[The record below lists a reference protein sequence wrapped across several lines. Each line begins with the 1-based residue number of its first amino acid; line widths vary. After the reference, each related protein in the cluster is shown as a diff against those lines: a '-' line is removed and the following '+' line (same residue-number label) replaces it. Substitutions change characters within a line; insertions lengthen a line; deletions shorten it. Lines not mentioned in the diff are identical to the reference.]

1 MLVSRDGDL
10 TSMTRD
16 ALSEGRQSLRGVPGA
31 VVEAPVSI
39 EAPAPPARAG
49 AKSGRQRYWRD
60 TKRRR
65 MLAVADLLAAVLA
78 SLVAASSLALAPWAL
93 LLLPLWLVI
102 AQLLGLYDRDQR
114 AIRHLTV
121 DELAPIAAWAA
132 IGAGAIGLF
141 GPLTPIGE
149 IEFARIAAIWLVATV
164 GAVVLRSGAR
174 ALWRS
179 TTPRELT
186 AVIGDGELAWAAKRK
201 LELFRDMHLELH
213 RDVEVGSPSDER
225 VDADELRELAR
236 RVDRVIVAS
245 ESLHPTWIG
254 TLNGICREEQVK
266 LSVVSPLRGRA
277 GAAPRLSEVADLPV
291 LEYDTGDVSRT
302 TMFLKRVFDITF
314 SAAALALLLPLLP
327 LVAVAIRLDSPG
339 PTIFR
344 QRRAGIQGR
353 PFLIFKLRTMHAAAE
368 EELEKVVSI
377 EDLPEPSFKLRQD
390 PRVTRVGRLLRRCSI
405 DELPQLV
412 NVLRGDMS
420 IVGPRP
426 EMMPLVARY
435 RPEHYFRLAVKPGM
449 TGPMQVYGRGALDF
463 QERLAVELDY
473 VENLSL
479 IRDLRILAQTVP
491 ALIRG
496 TGAY

>member
-1 MLVSRDGDL
+1 MS
-10 TSMTRD
+10 RD
-16 ALSEGRQSLRGVPGA
+16 ALSQGGQPLRGGTGA
-31 VVEAPVSI
+31 VAKAPVSV
-39 EAPAPPARAG
+39 ETPVRATPAARRAG
-49 AKSGRQRYWRD
+49 GRQRYWRD
-60 TKRRR
+60 TRRRR
-65 MLAVADLLAAVLA
+65 MLAAADLLAAGLA
-78 SLVAASSLALAPWAL
+78 SIAAAPSLALSVWTL
-93 LLLPLWLVI
+93 LLVPLWLVI

-132 IGAGAIGLF
+132 IGVAAIGLIA
-141 GPLTPIGE
+141 PLTPVGE
-149 IEFARIAAIWLVATV
+149 IDFARIAVTWLVATV
-164 GAVVLRSGAR
+164 AAVALRAGAR
-174 ALWRS
+174 AVWRW

-186 AVIGDGELAWAAKRK
+186 AVIGDGDLAWAAKRK
-201 LELFRDMHLELH
+201 LELFQDMHLELH
-213 RDVEVGSPSDER
+213 RDIEVGTPSDEH
-225 VDADELRELAR
+225 VDEEELRELAG

-245 ESLHPTWIG
+245 ENLHPDWIG
-254 TLNGICREEQVK
+254 VLNGICREEQVK

-302 TMFLKRVFDITF
+302 TVFLKRVFDVTF
-314 SAAALALLLPLLP
+314 SAAAITILLPVVP
-327 LVAVAIRLDSPG
+327 LMAIAIRLDSPG

-353 PFLIFKLRTMHAAAE
+353 PFWIFKLRTMHAAAE
-368 EELEKVVSI
+368 EELGKVVSI
-377 EDLPEPSFKLRQD
+377 EELPEPSFKLQRD
-390 PRVTRVGRLLRRCSI
+390 PRVTRVGRLLRRFSI

-412 NVLRGDMS
+412 NVLRGEMS

-426 EMMPLVARY
+426 EMMQLVERY

-479 IRDLRILAQTVP
+479 MRDLRILAQTIP

>member
-1 MLVSRDGDL
+1 MS
-10 TSMTRD
+10 RD
-16 ALSEGRQSLRGVPGA
+16 ALSQGGQPLRGMPGT
-31 VVEAPVSI
+31 VVQAPVDI
-39 EAPAPPARAG
+39 EAPARAAALPG
-49 AKSGRQRYWRD
+49 SQAGRQRYWRD
-60 TKRRR
+60 TRRRR
-65 MLAVADLLAAVLA
+65 MLAVADLLAAALA
-78 SLVAASSLALAPWAL
+78 SLAAVPSLALAAWPL
-93 LLLPLWLVI
+93 LLLPFWLVI

-114 AIRHLTV
+114 VIRHLTV

-132 IGAGAIGLF
+132 VGASALGLLA
-141 GPLTPIGE
+141 PLTPVGE
-149 IEFARIAAIWLVATV
+149 IEFARIAGTWLVATV
-164 GAVVLRSGAR
+164 AAVALRAGAR

-213 RDVEVGSPSDER
+213 RDVEVSIPSDEH
-225 VDADELRELAR
+225 VDEEELRDLAS

-254 TLNGICREEQVK
+254 VLNGICREEQVK

-277 GAAPRLSEVADLPV
+277 GAVPRLSEVADLPV

-302 TMFLKRVFDITF
+302 TVFLKRVFDVAV
-314 SAAALALLLPLLP
+314 SAAAIAALLPFVP

-344 QRRAGIQGR
+344 QRRAGLHGR

-368 EELEKVVSI
+368 EELDKVISI
-377 EDLPEPSFKLRQD
+377 DDLPEPSFKLRRD
-390 PRVTRVGRLLRRCSI
+390 PRVTRMGRILRRFSI
-405 DELPQLV
+405 DELPQLI
-412 NVLRGDMS
+412 NVLRGEMS

-426 EMMPLVARY
+426 EMMQLVERY

-479 IRDLRILAQTVP
+479 IRDLRILAATVP